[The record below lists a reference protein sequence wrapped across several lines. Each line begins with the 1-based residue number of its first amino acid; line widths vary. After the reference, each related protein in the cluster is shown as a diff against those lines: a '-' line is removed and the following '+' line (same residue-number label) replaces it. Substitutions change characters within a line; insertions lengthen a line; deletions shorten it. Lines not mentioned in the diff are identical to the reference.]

1 MTNGQKSKNGASA
14 SWPSRSLQG
23 LELDGSTACGTNAAL
38 WRPLVCWHGEEI
50 GPVRPSP
57 TPSVDDVVTPR
68 GEDGR
73 DPKPSGRR
81 PVAVP
86 FVVRRPRPGVET
98 QVPGPWPSSGLEAIW
113 AVSRTTNSRWD
124 IRVCL
129 K

>member
-1 MTNGQKSKNGASA
+1 MAKKAKTGRRRHGLPEACRGLNWMGQLHAARRRALAS
-14 SWPSRSLQG
+14 LG
-23 LELDGSTACGTNAAL
+23 
-38 WRPLVCWHGEEI
+38 CWHGEEI